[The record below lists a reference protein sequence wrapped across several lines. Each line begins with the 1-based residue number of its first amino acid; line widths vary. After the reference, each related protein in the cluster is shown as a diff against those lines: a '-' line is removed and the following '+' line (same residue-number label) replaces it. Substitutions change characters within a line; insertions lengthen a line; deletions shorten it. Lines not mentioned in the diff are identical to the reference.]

1 MTGRLAGKKCV
12 ITGGAGGIGSG
23 TGQLFC
29 SEGAELVLLDLDEE
43 ALNKAA
49 SEVTV
54 SNPKSKVWTLSGN
67 IAQEEDAIRAITE
80 AADKMGGIDVLVNN
94 AGIRKFNHLV
104 DATSES
110 WQDIISVNLL
120 GTANCAK
127 AAMRYLRDSPSG
139 AIVNVSS
146 VYGEIGRKNMGQYDA
161 TKAAINSITRTLAHE
176 EAENG
181 VRVNSVCPG
190 GTLTP
195 FHQARFAADGK
206 DEAAINALQADITLM
221 RRWAKVEEIAYPIL
235 WLASDEAS
243 FITGAILMADGGKS
257 SM

>member
-29 SEGAELVLLDLDEE
+29 GENAELILLDLDEG
-43 ALNKAA
+43 ALTKAA
-49 SEVTV
+49 TEITA
-54 SNPKSKVWTLSGN
+54 SNPNSKVSILSAN
-67 IAQEEDAIRAITE
+67 IAQEGDAIRAMTE
-80 AADKMGGIDVLVNN
+80 AADRMGGIDVLVNN
-94 AGIRKFNHLV
+94 AGIRKFNHLF
-104 DATSES
+104 DATPGS

-127 AAMRYLRDSPSG
+127 AAMPYLRGSPNG
-139 AIVNVSS
+139 TIVNVSS

-161 TKAAINSITRTLAHE
+161 TKAAINSMTRTLAHE
-176 EAENG
+176 EAEHG

-206 DEAAINALQADITLM
+206 DQAAINALQADITLM
-221 RRWAKVEEIAYPIL
+221 RRWARVEEIAYPIL

-243 FITGAILMADGGKS
+243 FVTGAILMVDGGKS